1 MRPSRHRRPGL
12 APVVAGALLLAAT
25 GVGAAVRAGDGPA
38 PDAGVVPTSTAPS
51 ASAPAETAPTPGAP
65 AEAAPTPSPSRRAA
79 PRAAGAATLTPAPDR
94 SFLPSNLRVAAI
106 GAVAPVVPTTVD
118 DKGGLGI
125 PDDPRQVGW
134 WSGGAAPGSP
144 YGTVLLA
151 GHVDSAQEGLGSLV
165 DLSRTPIGATVRVSG
180 PAGASQAYRVV
191 ARRSYPKA
199 TLPWRELF
207 RQDVPAR
214 LLLVTCG
221 GEFDRRTGHY
231 ERNVVVFAVPAQG
244 P

>member
-25 GVGAAVRAGDGPA
+25 GVGAAVRAADRPA
-38 PDAGVVPTSTAPS
+38 PDAGVVPTGSARAGAPSGTAPS
-51 ASAPAETAPTPGAP
+51 AGAPSGTAPAPSATSRTAAK
-65 AEAAPTPSPSRRAA
+65 
-79 PRAAGAATLTPAPDR
+79 AAGAATLTPAPDR

-125 PDDPRQVGW
+125 PDNPRQVGW

-151 GHVDSAQEGLGSLV
+151 GHVDSAEEGLGSLV

-180 PAGASQAYRVV
+180 PAGVSQAYLVV

-221 GEFDRRTGHY
+221 GEFDRSTGHY
-231 ERNVVVFAVPAQG
+231 ERNVVVFAVPA
-244 P
+244 